1 MIDVTLSFP
10 FLVYVFEGLAGTW
23 EGNKKKESALSTC
36 HDHRDTLV
44 GFTGETVSS
53 MRGFRILVDSS
64 ALLRALSP
72 EDYSYFSEQTAYL
85 SRS

>member
-36 HDHRDTLV
+36 HDHRDTHV
-44 GFTGETVSS
+44 GFTGDSFNDARFSHSGSFERAFVSTQS
-53 MRGFRILVDSS
+53 
-64 ALLRALSP
+64 
-72 EDYSYFSEQTAYL
+72 
-85 SRS
+85 